1 MLEVTI
7 VCISCRSVSVSHL
20 RHPGDRVAVVLALHS
35 LHVDLEVQLTHPGD
49 NGLLAERRKG
59 KGGKE
64 GRKEG
69 RKGRKERKEGKE
81 AERRRNG
88 GGIAI

>member
-49 NGLLAERRKG
+49 NGLLAER
-59 KGGKE
+59 E
-64 GRKEG
+64 GREG
-69 RKGRKERKEGKE
+69 KGRKER
-81 AERRRNG
+81 RRRG